1 MILIGLKNCLSGF
14 SLAFCLLVLYLGG
27 TTWVQAESVLIEK
40 IKEEKVEVEQ
50 TTGKK
55 VTVEIKKF
63 AFIPEELTVPIGTT
77 VRWINAE
84 KRQYHS
90 VWFESL
96 DKEEADY
103 FFPDET
109 YEKTFTKPGI
119 YHYRCGPHERMKG
132 TVVVTVE

>member
-1 MILIGLKNCLSGF
+1 MTFIEVKNRLSGL
-14 SLAFCLLVLYLGG
+14 SLIVVFLVSCLVGSSSVY
-27 TTWVQAESVLIEK
+27 AESSS
-40 IKEEKVEVEQ
+40 EEKV
-50 TTGKK
+50 TI
-55 VTVEIKKF
+55 EIKKF
-63 AFIPEELTVPIGTT
+63 AYIPAVLTVPVGTT

-103 FFPDET
+103 FFPEET
-109 YEKTFTKPGI
+109 YERTFNKAGI

-132 TVVVTVE
+132 IIIVESGSQE

>member
-1 MILIGLKNCLSGF
+1 MTYIVTRNSLSGAPVIVGLLMF
-14 SLAFCLLVLYLGG
+14 FLAGSSSVY
-27 TTWVQAESVLIEK
+27 AEPTSV
-40 IKEEKVEVEQ
+40 KEF
-50 TTGKK
+50 TI
-55 VTVEIKKF
+55 EIKKF
-63 AFIPEELTVPIGTT
+63 AFIPSVLTVPIGTT

-103 FFPDET
+103 FFPEET
-109 YEKTFTKPGI
+109 YERTFNKAGT

-132 TVVVTVE
+132 TVVVESESESDG

>member
-1 MILIGLKNCLSGF
+1 MTFVGEEKRLSGF
-14 SLAFCLLVLYLGG
+14 SVIVFLLVFWFVGSASVY
-27 TTWVQAESVLIEK
+27 AEAASINK
-40 IKEEKVEVEQ
+40 RTI
-50 TTGKK
+50 
-55 VTVEIKKF
+55 EIKKF
-63 AFIPEELTVPIGTT
+63 AFVPAKLTVPLGTT

-109 YEKTFTKPGI
+109 YERTFNKAGT

-132 TVVVTVE
+132 TVIVENDSND